1 MGSAFYFFDETRI
14 NRWFWVVTQKCELR
28 VSFNG
33 RDFRE
38 QKCFWDKFSQLAGLK
53 TEKFEEIIFVIG
65 SFMWTSRN
73 YLWDGKIWKVSVGD
87 NYEIEIIHIFFF
99 SIRIFFHGHWRLTGQ
114 QGKGEDYL
122 LFHSTTSTRSRT
134 FRHLFAT
141 LHVRWLSHI
150 FNRIACIY
158 QTATRWDLLPPYRIA
173 IWLIDDVAFVFV
185 CLRDDLFLAFFAT
198 AIWEEKSVDS
208 NSRLSQFQ

>member
-1 MGSAFYFFDETRI
+1 MGSAFYFFDETHI

-114 QGKGEDYL
+114 QGKGGDYL
-122 LFHSTTSTRSRT
+122 LFHATTSTRSRT
-134 FRHLFAT
+134 FRHLQ
-141 LHVRWLSHI
+141 LCMWDDYHI
-150 FNRIACIY
+150 FLIASLVFTRLLLDEIY
-158 QTATRWDLLPPYRIA
+158 YRLIELPFD
-173 IWLIDDVAFVFV
+173 WLMMW
-185 CLRDDLFLAFFAT
+185 RLFLFVYVMIYF
-198 AIWEEKSVDS
+198 
-208 NSRLSQFQ
+208 

>member
-1 MGSAFYFFDETRI
+1 M
-14 NRWFWVVTQKCELR
+14 
-28 VSFNG
+28 
-33 RDFRE
+33 
-38 QKCFWDKFSQLAGLK
+38 AGLK

-114 QGKGEDYL
+114 QGKGGDYL

-134 FRHLFAT
+134 CRYLLAT

-150 FNRIACIY
+150 F
-158 QTATRWDLLPPYRIA
+158 
-173 IWLIDDVAFVFV
+173 VAPFVFTRLLLV
-185 CLRDDLFLAFFAT
+185 EIYHLIELPFDWLMMWHYCLPVYT
-198 AIWEEKSVDS
+198 MIW
-208 NSRLSQFQ
+208 F